1 LDGLLNHT
9 LAFGEV
15 EKMSQEMKSLHIAK
29 HVFLQKVECDTWDE
43 AVAALPDYSKEQ
55 TLSQFKL
62 VRGKPLPENFK
73 VGVHKSLY

>member
-1 LDGLLNHT
+1 MT
-9 LAFGEV
+9 FGEV
-15 EKMSQEMKSLHIAK
+15 EKMSQKIKSLHIAK
-29 HVFLQKVECDTWDE
+29 HVFLQKVKCNTWDK
-43 AVAALPDYSKEQ
+43 AVAALPYYSKEQ